1 MALFVALGLLCLLV
15 ALAVAMAWQERS
27 RLPQRSV
34 SYGVEES
41 VDFVV
46 ARLAEAGATHGVIGR
61 SDVRR
66 MLEWAVQFAQQPVLR
81 PDPDQPAVVGGV
93 EMAQFV
99 QDRGMAAG
107 HAYDAAAI
115 FAVLDLQAEYL
126 ESIGAVGEP
135 VTGEPAA
142 GDEPPPNA

>member
-15 ALAVAMAWQERS
+15 ALAAALAWQERS

-41 VDFVV
+41 IDFVV
-46 ARLAEAGATHGVIGR
+46 ARLGDAGVAQGVIGR

-99 QDRGMAAG
+99 QDRAMAAG

-135 VTGEPAA
+135 VTGEPSA
-142 GDEPPPNA
+142 GDERPPTA